1 MIRKQVFPLIFRACV
16 PNLPVYISR
25 HSKMTVLWSF
35 AFSLFSEQ
43 IFPVMASRR
52 DPGGPRKL
60 LEAIREKQVRWSNV
74 KRQFSLQVCTTR
86 CKNDIHLN
94 SRMSR
99 SKYNLLVL
107 IQAWQELLLCFK
119 IPWIVSSKLYRFNFQ
134 FLRKHIFLCLCDF
147 LKISSFVTTPNYT
160 SAYPWGSQADSHTDC
175 RPFGGQLSFYRLSN
189 YK

>member
-35 AFSLFSEQ
+35 AFSLFSKQ
-43 IFPVMASRR
+43 IFQVMASRR

-60 LEAIREKQVRWSNV
+60 LETIREKQVRWSNV

-86 CKNDIHLN
+86 CKNVIHLN

-99 SKYNLLVL
+99 SKYNLPVL
-107 IQAWQELLLCFK
+107 IQAWQDISPVFLRFHELLALSYTGS
-119 IPWIVSSKLYRFNFQ
+119 IFNF
-134 FLRKHIFLCLCDF
+134 FENIFSRVCDS
-147 LKISSFVTTPNYT
+147 LKISYFVTTPNHT
-160 SAYPWGSQADSHTDC
+160 SAYPWGSQADSHIRTVE
-175 RPFGGQLSFYRLSN
+175 RLIGGQLSFYRQ
-189 YK
+189 

>member
-35 AFSLFSEQ
+35 AFSLFSKQ
-43 IFPVMASRR
+43 IFQVMASRR

-60 LEAIREKQVRWSNV
+60 LETIREKQVRWSNV

-86 CKNDIHLN
+86 CKNVIHLN

-99 SKYNLLVL
+99 SKYNLPVL
-107 IQAWQELLLCFK
+107 IQAWQDILLCFFK
-119 IPWIVSSKLYRFNFQ
+119 IPWILSIKWYRFNSQ
-134 FLRKHIFLCLCDF
+134 FLRKHIFPCLWFFEDF
-147 LKISSFVTTPNYT
+147 VFCHDP
-160 SAYPWGSQADSHTDC
+160 QSHIGLSLGVPGRQPYTDC
-175 RPFGGQLSFYRLSN
+175 RAFNWRSTLVL
-189 YK
+189 

>member
-1 MIRKQVFPLIFRACV
+1 
-16 PNLPVYISR
+16 
-25 HSKMTVLWSF
+25 MTVLWSF

-60 LEAIREKQVRWSNV
+60 LETIREKQVRWSNV

-119 IPWIVSSKLYRFNFQ
+119 IPWIVNSKLYRFNF
-134 FLRKHIFLCLCDF
+134 FENIFSCVYVIFWRFRLLSRPPITHRPILGGPRQTAIQTVDRLEVNSRF
-147 LKISSFVTTPNYT
+147 I
-160 SAYPWGSQADSHTDC
+160 DSVIINNGYIRNVKTVI
-175 RPFGGQLSFYRLSN
+175 PKSPVYS
-189 YK
+189 